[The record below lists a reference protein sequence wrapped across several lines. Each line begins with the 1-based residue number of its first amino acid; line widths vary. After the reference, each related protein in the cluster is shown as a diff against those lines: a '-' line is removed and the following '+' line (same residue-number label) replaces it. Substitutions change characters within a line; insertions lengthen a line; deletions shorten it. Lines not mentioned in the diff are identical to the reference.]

1 MKARCK
7 PEMKTTGNRIRELRL
22 SEAAVE
28 KRILR
33 EADGEVLSRWMEQ
46 DRCGDVLKLSWA
58 YCTDIYAESVSYR
71 NAIRDSSA
79 FFLPEHGE

>member
-28 KRILR
+28 KLILR
-33 EADGEVLSRWMEQ
+33 EADGEALSRWMEQ
-46 DRCGDVLKLSWA
+46 DRCGNVLKLSRA

-71 NAIRDSSA
+71 NAILDSSA